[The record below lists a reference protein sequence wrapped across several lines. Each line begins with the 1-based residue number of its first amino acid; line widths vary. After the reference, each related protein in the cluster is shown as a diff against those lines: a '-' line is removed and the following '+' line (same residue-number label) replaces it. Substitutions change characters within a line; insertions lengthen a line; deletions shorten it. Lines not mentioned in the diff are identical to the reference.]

1 MRLTHISIV
10 LVMCQCLTNV
20 FVCSYS
26 QLMEFVDGQ
35 FPPLGLECVDSSQD
49 FCHIKEEFN
58 TFNYWRQPTATVEL
72 PDDL

>member
-1 MRLTHISIV
+1 
-10 LVMCQCLTNV
+10 
-20 FVCSYS
+20 
-26 QLMEFVDGQ
+26 MEFVDGQ
-35 FPPLGLECVDSSQD
+35 FPPLGLESVDSSQD